1 MAEETAFGASAKF
14 IEFPPG
20 ACGILQKL
28 PVKTKYI
35 LKKRERRMRQ
45 RKRERNRERERK
57 RERER
62 EKERERE
69 RDREREA

>member
-1 MAEETAFGASAKF
+1 MSEETAFGASAKF

-45 RKRERNRERERK
+45 RKRERETE

-62 EKERERE
+62 ERGRERG
-69 RDREREA
+69 RERKGER